1 MSALRQLKLSIKTS
15 SKTFSG
21 TDAHVYL
28 VFVGAGAD
36 RIYRVPTR
44 PGDLEAG
51 KLDIYHLDC
60 PEGPDLD
67 AVTALL
73 LVNGMD
79 GSNPAWRVLWL
90 RVEARDA
97 QGRGWLLADAML
109 ERWLRSSDTE
119 APVAF
124 IPLQRPFEPIPPAG
138 LAEPTSDHLVRVG

>member
-28 VFVGAGAD
+28 VFVGTGD
-36 RIYRVPTR
+36 GRIYRVPTR

-51 KLDIYHLDC
+51 KLDIYHLEC
-60 PEGPDLD
+60 PEGPELETL
-67 AVTALL
+67 TALL
-73 LVNGMD
+73 LVNGMN

-90 RVEARDA
+90 RIEALDA
-97 QGRGWLLADAML
+97 QGRGWLLADTML
-109 ERWLRSSDTE
+109 EQWLRSSDAD

-124 IPLQRPFEPIPPAG
+124 IPLRHPYEPVDPAG
-138 LAEPTSDHLVRVG
+138 LAGPLGDRLVRVR